1 MTRKRKNENLR
12 ITAHHGADTRFQRET
27 MNNIM
32 DNKLPTRKK
41 KTPLAQNS
49 GKITRKTPLPPEHDL
64 FTRLCASY
72 LGAECVKEYRFYKQ
86 RKWRFDYAIPSHKI
100 ALEVEGGVWTQG
112 RHVRPKGFLSDMQK
126 YNTAALLGWRVFR
139 TTPDRLL
146 SNDTMLL
153 LKSAISGSFFAEKEV
168 F

>member
-1 MTRKRKNENLR
+1 
-12 ITAHHGADTRFQRET
+12 
-27 MNNIM
+27 M

-49 GKITRKTPLPPEHDL
+49 GKITRKTKTPLPPEHDL

-86 RKWRFDYAIPSHKI
+86 RKWRFDYALPLYKI
-100 ALEVEGGVWTQG
+100 AVEVEGGVWTQG

-153 LKSAISGSFFAEKEV
+153 LKSAISGSFFSEKEV